1 MKHFCKL
8 FVYILIISFT
18 TLLNPVE
25 LTNSCYSTNIN
36 PDTTELKTDENNDS
50 TVLEGTSAN
59 VVYYNQKDPKWA
71 DKIYGGNNTISVYGC
86 GPTTL
91 AMLVSSLTEETLTPD
106 QMAKWAYDNGYFC
119 ENSGSYHSIIP
130 EGAAKWGL
138 NVQSVTDYS
147 FDNITSLMSTGN
159 LIVVLMGNGHFTE
172 NGHFLILRGVTLD
185 GKLLIADPASWEN
198 TQKQWDTEI
207 IINEAKYGCGNGG
220 PMWSVSIY

>member
-1 MKHFCKL
+1 
-8 FVYILIISFT
+8 
-18 TLLNPVE
+18 
-25 LTNSCYSTNIN
+25 
-36 PDTTELKTDENNDS
+36 
-50 TVLEGTSAN
+50 
-59 VVYYNQKDPKWA
+59 
-71 DKIYGGNNTISVYGC
+71 
-86 GPTTL
+86 
-91 AMLVSSLTEETLTPD
+91 
-106 QMAKWAYDNGYFC
+106 MAKWAYDNGYFC

>member
-25 LTNSCYSTNIN
+25 LSNSCYSTNIN

-71 DKIYGGNNTISVYGC
+71 DKIYGDNNTISVYGC

-106 QMAKWAYDNGYFC
+106 QNG
-119 ENSGSYHSIIP
+119 
-130 EGAAKWGL
+130 
-138 NVQSVTDYS
+138 
-147 FDNITSLMSTGN
+147 
-159 LIVVLMGNGHFTE
+159 
-172 NGHFLILRGVTLD
+172 
-185 GKLLIADPASWEN
+185 
-198 TQKQWDTEI
+198 
-207 IINEAKYGCGNGG
+207 
-220 PMWSVSIY
+220 

>member
-25 LTNSCYSTNIN
+25 LSNSCYSTNIN
-36 PDTTELKTDENNDS
+36 PENIELNTDENNSS

-130 EGAAKWGL
+130 EGAAYWGL

-147 FDNITSLMSTGN
+147 PDNITSLMSTGN

-198 TQKQWDTEI
+198 TQKQWDMEI

-220 PMWSVSIY
+220 PMWSVSTY

>member
-25 LTNSCYSTNIN
+25 LSNSCYSTNIN
-36 PDTTELKTDENNDS
+36 PENTELNTDENNSS

-91 AMLVSSLTEETLTPD
+91 AMLVSSLTKETLTPD

-130 EGAAKWGL
+130 EGAAYWGL

-147 FDNITSLMSTGN
+147 PDNITSLMSTGN

-185 GKLLIADPASWEN
+185 GKLLIADPAGWEN
-198 TQKQWDTEI
+198 TQKQWDMEI

-220 PMWSVSIY
+220 PMWSVSTY

>member
-1 MKHFCKL
+1 M
-8 FVYILIISFT
+8 
-18 TLLNPVE
+18 
-25 LTNSCYSTNIN
+25 
-36 PDTTELKTDENNDS
+36 
-50 TVLEGTSAN
+50 LEGTSAN

>member
-1 MKHFCKL
+1 MKHFIKL
-8 FVYILIISFT
+8 LTFILVFSYITMF
-18 TLLNPVE
+18 NPLE
-25 LTNSCYSTNIN
+25 LSNSNLSTNLN
-36 PDTTELKTDENNDS
+36 SNTTGENYNENSDF
-50 TVLEGTSAN
+50 TLLEGTSAN

-86 GPTTL
+86 GPTTF

-106 QMAKWAYDNGYFC
+106 QMAKWAYDNGFFC

-130 EGAAKWGL
+130 EGSAAWGL
-138 NVQSVTDYS
+138 NVQSVTDYTAE
-147 FDNITSLMSTGN
+147 NITSLISTGN

-198 TQKQWDTEI
+198 TQMQWDSDI

-220 PMWSVSIY
+220 PMWSVSTY

>member
-25 LTNSCYSTNIN
+25 LSNSCYSTNIN
-36 PDTTELKTDENNDS
+36 PENIELNTDENNSS

-91 AMLVSSLTEETLTPD
+91 AMLVSSLTEGTLTPD

-130 EGAAKWGL
+130 EGAAYWGL

-147 FDNITSLMSTGN
+147 PDNITSLMSTGN
-159 LIVVLMGNGHFTE
+159 LVVVLMGNGHFTE

-198 TQKQWDTEI
+198 TQKEWDMEI

-220 PMWSVSIY
+220 PMWSVSTY